1 MKINKEKLNKI
12 FEDLKSF
19 EDDTPKTYIGD
30 FHSANALS
38 IYGEEFDKLVR
49 EYEAT
54 GNKEAYN
61 KFKNEMRAIA
71 KTVGLALLYGG
82 TEYTVSQKVG
92 ISKEEASEI
101 IDRFYSKLSK
111 LKVLHKFQKERV
123 NKEGYTN
130 NIFGSKRYL
139 PMATR
144 KISPEEKADPKLR
157 KKYWSQKA
165 QAERLALNFPI
176 QSASAIQLI
185 LIITAINKWI
195 ENNRLNRIFGDL
207 KHTYKP
213 YTRIIGLSK
222 DKFDKID
229 QKQLE
234 EELDALPDGSHK
246 FVVYDGDK
254 IIFELDRLVSFPI
267 DFIEKWNLEKIF

>member
-1 MKINKEKLNKI
+1 MDKAKLSKI
-12 FEDLKSF
+12 FEELKDYK
-19 EDDTPKTYIGD
+19 DDTPKTYIGD

-54 GNKEAYN
+54 GNKEAYH

-92 ISKEEASEI
+92 ISKEEANEI
-101 IDRFYSKLSK
+101 INRFYSNLSR

-123 NKEGYTN
+123 KTEGYTD

-144 KISPEEKADPKLR
+144 KITPEEKADPKLR
-157 KKYWSQKA
+157 KKYWSLKS
-165 QAERLALNFPI
+165 QAERLAMNFPI

-195 ENNRLNRIFGDL
+195 EKNRLNRMFGDL

-229 QKQLE
+229 KEQLE
-234 EELDALPDGSHK
+234 KELDALPDGSHK
-246 FVVYDGDK
+246 FIVYDGEQV
-254 IIFELDRLVSFPI
+254 ILELDRLVSFPV